1 MTKQAFPHGLWTSPI
16 TPAMLAGSIRLND
29 VQWSPDGNYL
39 VWSQSLDGK
48 TSLFAKPVRD
58 VAFDLSGELNPFGGV
73 AYGGGDFFAG
83 RQGWSLPNAT
93 GGSTSSPTRKAWR
106 ADHPAFGA
114 CAAPVITPDERFVIF
129 VHTYE
134 NKDVLAIAPLDG
146 SEWPRIL
153 KQGADFYMQPAV
165 SPDGKLLAWVEWDH
179 PNMPWDGTRL
189 YLAALNAETGSLSD
203 VKLLDGDD
211 EGSRFSTDLFAG
223 WRQARMAE

>member
-39 VWSQSLDGK
+39 LWTQSLDGK
-48 TSLFAKPVRD
+48 TSLFAKPARD

-73 AYGGGDFFAG
+73 GYGGGDFFAG
-83 RQGWSLPNAT
+83 RQGVAFAERNGRLYYKPYSEGLARPIT
-93 GGSTSSPTRKAWR
+93 
-106 ADHPAFGA
+106 PAFGA

-165 SPDGKLLAWVEWDH
+165 SPNGKLLAWVEWDH
-179 PNMPWDGTRL
+179 PEHALGWHASLPGCPQRRNGQPQRREITRW
-189 YLAALNAETGSLSD
+189 E
-203 VKLLDGDD
+203 
-211 EGSRFSTDLFAG
+211 
-223 WRQARMAE
+223 